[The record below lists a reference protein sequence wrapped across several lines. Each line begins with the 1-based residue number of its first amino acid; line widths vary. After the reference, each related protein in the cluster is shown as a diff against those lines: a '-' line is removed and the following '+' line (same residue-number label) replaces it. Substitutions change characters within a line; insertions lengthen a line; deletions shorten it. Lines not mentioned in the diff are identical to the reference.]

1 MSDWTSRGLDATT
14 GRTSPSRPA
23 EPPAYRRHDHA
34 TLQPRGS
41 EPARR
46 RKLARLFSV
55 TTRDRLHNALIDAPV
70 VGEVYV
76 RSRSQLRHGLV
87 TARTE
92 LILDGYPRS
101 ANAYAEWAFR
111 YANGEDVRMAVRLH
125 SPRAVRFGTD
135 RGIPTI
141 VLLRPPRDAVA
152 SWLQYKPGLRAE
164 RAFRRY
170 AAYYDQV
177 FPLRERVV
185 VAEFDEVVAD
195 FGAVVKRCN
204 ERFAT
209 SFEPYPGGA
218 DAEAWVRGRIE
229 SAWTYDETGEPAEH
243 RVPRPSNGR
252 HLAADLLEGAADD
265 PAVAAAMRAAESAWE
280 RFAGGHA

>member
-1 MSDWTSRGLDATT
+1 MPVR
-14 GRTSPSRPA
+14 RTEAKASSARDPALPAPPEPSR
-23 EPPAYRRHDHA
+23 
-34 TLQPRGS
+34 
-41 EPARR
+41 RR
-46 RKLARLFSV
+46 RLTRLFSA

-70 VGEVYV
+70 AGELYV
-76 RSRSQLRHGLV
+76 RTRSQLRHGLV
-87 TARTE
+87 TPRTE

-125 SPRAVRFGTD
+125 SPRAVRFGAE

-141 VLLRPPRDAVA
+141 VLIRAPRDAVA

-177 FPLRERVV
+177 YPLRDRVV

-195 FGAVVKRCN
+195 FGVTVARCN
-204 ERFAT
+204 ERFGT
-209 SFEPYPGGA
+209 SFVPYPGGVV
-218 DAEAWVRGRIE
+218 AESWVRARIE
-229 SAWTYDETGEPAEH
+229 NAWAYDETGEPAEH
-243 RVPRPSNGR
+243 RVPRPSTDR
-252 HLAADLLEGAADD
+252 HAAAHLLEGAGDD
-265 PAVAAAMRAAESAWE
+265 PAVAAAMRAADRAWH
-280 RFAGGHA
+280 RFAVDRG